1 LKVILV
7 SDVEG
12 LGDRGDLV
20 EVKDGYANNMLI
32 PKGLAI
38 RSTKGK
44 AKEASQQAR
53 EKMAKADRELKRAE
67 DTAQAISGH
76 TFEVTAKAGEEGK
89 LFGTITS
96 RDIASL
102 LQEDLHIEVDRK
114 KIHLDE
120 HIKTVGFHEARI
132 KLHPQ
137 VEAIVHLKVMPEQ

>member
-12 LGDRGDLV
+12 LGNRGDAV
-20 EVKDGYANNMLI
+20 EVKDGYANNLLI
-32 PKGLAI
+32 PKGLAL

-44 AKEASQQAR
+44 AREATQLAK
-53 EKMAKADRELKRAE
+53 EKMAKADREFKRAE
-67 DTAQAISGH
+67 DTAQAITGH
-76 TFEVTAKAGEEGK
+76 TFEFTAKTGEEGK

-96 RDIASL
+96 RDVAAML
-102 LQEDLHIEVDRK
+102 EKELHIVVDRK
-114 KIHLDE
+114 KIHMDE

-137 VEAIVHLKVMPEQ
+137 VEAIVHLKVMPE

>member
-1 LKVILV
+1 MKVILIA
-7 SDVEG
+7 DVEG
-12 LGDRGDLV
+12 LGDRGDVV

-32 PKGLAI
+32 PKGLAV

-44 AKEASQQAR
+44 AKEATQVAK

-67 DTAQAISGH
+67 DTAQTITGH
-76 TFEVTAKAGEEGK
+76 TFEVAAKAGEEGK

-96 RDIASL
+96 KDVAAMLAR
-102 LQEDLHIEVDRK
+102 DLHIEVDRK
-114 KIHLDE
+114 KIHMDE

-137 VEAIVHLKVMPEQ
+137 VEAIVHLKVIPE